1 MRVLLVGGGAR
12 EHAIA
17 EAIKRSGVKL
27 FTAMKNRN
35 PGIARLSEKILL
47 EHETETKK
55 IAEFAGQNSVDFAV
69 IGPEAPLAGGIVDT
83 LDEVE
88 IPCVGPAKKLAKI
101 EASKEFMRNLMQN
114 YRIPG
119 SLEYAVFDD
128 AGEASEFID
137 SFGRPIAVKPVGL
150 TGGKGVRVIG
160 DQLRDEE
167 EAKKYVREVI
177 EKKIGGGRVV
187 IEEKA
192 VGEEL
197 TLQAFVDGRH
207 VIAMPMVQDHKR
219 AFEGDVGHNTGGM
232 GSYSDSNGLLP
243 FVTESDRRHAV
254 RAMKKTVDALRRE
267 TGEEYKGILYGQ
279 FMLGRK
285 LKLLEFNCRFGD
297 PEAMNVLPILSS
309 DFVKVCLK
317 IIDGTLREKDVLFEK
332 KATVCKYVVP
342 EGYGISS
349 RAGEI
354 ISVDEAAIKR
364 KGALLY
370 YAAVNEEDG
379 KIYTT
384 SSRSLCVAGI
394 AGSIEEAERIAE
406 SAIANIKGEHI
417 YHRRDIGT
425 KALIQRKI
433 ENMKAVR

>member
-1 MRVLLVGGGAR
+1 MKVLLVGGGAR

-17 EAIKRSGVKL
+17 EAVKRSGVKL
-27 FTAMKNRN
+27 FAAMKNRN

-55 IAEFAGQNSVDFAV
+55 IAEFARESGVDFAV
-69 IGPEAPLAGGIVDT
+69 IGPEAPLAEGIVDA
-83 LDEVE
+83 LGGEG
-88 IPCVGPAKKLAKI
+88 IPCVGPAKKLARI
-101 EASKEFMRNLMQN
+101 EASKEFMRNLMQK

-137 SFGRPIAVKPVGL
+137 SFGKPIAVKPVGL
-150 TGGKGVRVIG
+150 TGGKGVKVIG
-160 DQLRDEE
+160 DQLKDLE

-177 EKKIGGGRVV
+177 EKKIGGSRVV

-192 VGEEL
+192 VGEEF

-207 VIAMPMVQDHKR
+207 VIAMPIVQDHKR
-219 AFEGDVGHNTGGM
+219 AFEGDAGHNTGGM

-243 FVTESDRRHAV
+243 FATESDREYAV
-254 RAMKKTVDALRRE
+254 EVMKKTADALRRE

-279 FMLGRK
+279 FMLGKKPR
-285 LKLLEFNCRFGD
+285 LIEFNCRFGD

-309 DFVKVCLK
+309 DFVKICQR
-317 IIDGTLREKDVLFEK
+317 IIDGTLKERDAVFEK

-354 ISVDEAAIKR
+354 ISVDEEAIRRKR
-364 KGALLY
+364 ALLY
-370 YAAVNEEDG
+370 YAAVNEENG
-379 KIYTT
+379 KICTT
-384 SSRSLCVAGI
+384 SSRSLGVVGI

-406 SAIANIKGEHI
+406 SAIANIKGEHV

-433 ENMKAVR
+433 ESMKAIR

>member
-1 MRVLLVGGGAR
+1 MKVLLVGGGAR

-17 EAIKRSGVKL
+17 EAIKRSGAEL
-27 FTAMKNRN
+27 FAAMKNRN

-55 IAEFAGQNSVDFAV
+55 IAEFAKESGVDFAV
-69 IGPEAPLAGGIVDT
+69 IGPEAPLAEGIVDV
-83 LDEVE
+83 LGGEG
-88 IPCVGPAKKLAKI
+88 IPCVGPAKKLARI
-101 EASKEFMRNLMQN
+101 EASKEFMRNLMQK
-114 YRIPG
+114 YKIPG

-137 SFGRPIAVKPVGL
+137 SYGKPIAVKPVGL
-150 TGGKGVRVIG
+150 TGGKGVKVIG
-160 DQLRDEE
+160 DQLKDLE

-177 EKKIGGGRVV
+177 EKKIGGDRVV

-192 VGEEL
+192 VGEEF
-197 TLQAFVDGRH
+197 TIQAFVDGSH

-219 AFEGDVGHNTGGM
+219 AFEGDAGHNTGGM

-243 FVTESDRRHAV
+243 FVTESDREYAV
-254 RAMKKTVDALRRE
+254 EVMKKTVDALRRE
-267 TGEEYKGILYGQ
+267 TREEYKGILYGQ
-279 FMLGRK
+279 FMLGKEPR
-285 LKLLEFNCRFGD
+285 LIEFNCRFGD

-309 DFVKVCLK
+309 DFVKICQK
-317 IIDGTLREKDVLFEK
+317 IIDGTLKERDAVFEK

-342 EGYGISS
+342 EGYGIGS

-354 ISVDEAAIKR
+354 ISVDEEAIRRKR
-364 KGALLY
+364 ALLY
-370 YAAVNEEDG
+370 YAAVNEENG
-379 KIYTT
+379 KICTT
-384 SSRSLCVAGI
+384 SSRSLAVVGT
-394 AGSIEEAERIAE
+394 AGSIEEAEKIAE
-406 SAIANIKGEHI
+406 SAIANITGEHI

-433 ENMKAVR
+433 ESMKAVR